1 MVLCGPDPLDRYT
14 QHACSVPVCVPD
26 HSSKKTVGFA
36 TSKFLRSINAGG
48 YAMKTASRRAI
59 CRITA
64 RALHHVMPYLHI
76 GNRRSPRCG
85 RKANSALMLYVREQE
100 PAGAT
105 LEATPAATRQ
115 GRAASA
121 AVYLIRA
128 HRALLPAP
136 HPGRASNGD
145 FRLDILSRG
154 NGRPSWPAPLRGLVR
169 SNPSPAATGPVGGT
183 RRLFRRLRLRVG
195 RANAWFCFVA
205 GNARLHGVHRIDRH
219 GVCVRPSHIDRF
231 RAMSVQH
238 DSGFGW
244 SHVIHLNSAT
254 SERSAP
260 CRPTTLPPPEES
272 R

>member
-1 MVLCGPDPLDRYT
+1 MVCVAPDPLDQHT
-14 QHACSVPVCVPD
+14 QHACRVPVCVPD

-36 TSKFLRSINAGG
+36 TSKFLRSVNAGR
-48 YAMKTASRRAI
+48 YAMKMASRRAI

-64 RALHHVMPYLHI
+64 CVHHHLLPYLHI

-85 RKANSALMLYVREQE
+85 RKTNSALTPNASEQE

-105 LEATPAATRQ
+105 LGATPAATREV
-115 GRAASA
+115 RAAGA

-169 SNPSPAATGPVGGT
+169 SNPSPAATGPEDGT

-195 RANAWFCFVA
+195 RAKCMVLLCC
-205 GNARLHGVHRIDRH
+205 R
-219 GVCVRPSHIDRF
+219 
-231 RAMSVQH
+231 
-238 DSGFGW
+238 
-244 SHVIHLNSAT
+244 
-254 SERSAP
+254 ERSLTWCASHRSP
-260 CRPTTLPPPEES
+260 WRMRTAKS
-272 R
+272 H